1 MAFIR
6 ALGRFFV
13 ISLGNLLFRS
23 REQPLTAEQRQRIR
37 RILVILPVGIGDVA
51 MATPAL
57 RALRQAF
64 PHATIDALCNRWSR
78 DILEGNPHLN
88 RLIVH
93 DSLYGAQSILHL
105 YREAKNYKGYDC
117 AVVFSYFT
125 LPLFAFF
132 CGCRIRVG
140 PFMESEGFTLTH
152 KTRFYS
158 GLHVVDLFLR
168 IVGLLGARTDDTR
181 LELFDYPSQKKNDR
195 LVGLCVGGGKNPLST
210 LVQKKW
216 STASFAE
223 LCRSLLD
230 RGFTLVFLG
239 GKDDLQDTEE
249 VISLLPSS
257 FHKKIIN
264 RVGSTTL
271 KEAARILSGCRVF
284 ISGDSALIHLA
295 AAVETPTISLFGP
308 TDPRMLAPRGKEHA
322 QLFSSTRC
330 SGCQLP
336 SYEFVA
342 VCRNGGHIQ
351 DISVSDV
358 LEKLRDLRVL
368 LS

>member
-13 ISLGNLLFRS
+13 ISLGNLFFQS
-23 REQPLTAEQRQRIR
+23 REQPLTIEQRQRIR
-37 RILVILPVGIGDVA
+37 RILVILPVGIGDVI

-64 PHATIDALCNRWSR
+64 PHATIDALCNRWSE

-93 DSLYGAQSILHL
+93 DSLYGNHSLLHL
-105 YREAKNYKGYDC
+105 YREAKSYKGYDC
-117 AVVFSYFT
+117 AVIFSYFT

-132 CGCRIRVG
+132 CGCKIRVG
-140 PFMESEGFTLTH
+140 PFMESEGFALTH

-168 IVGLLGARTDDTR
+168 VVGLLGARTDDTH
-181 LELFDYPSQKKNDR
+181 LELFDDHPQKKNDR

-216 STASFAE
+216 PTASYAE

-230 RGFTLVFLG
+230 RKFTLVFLG

-257 FHKKIIN
+257 QKKIVN
-264 RVGSTTL
+264 CVGATTL
-271 KEAARILSGCRVF
+271 KEAASILSGCRVF
-284 ISGDSALIHLA
+284 ISGDSALMHLA
-295 AAVETPTISLFGP
+295 AAVGTPTLSLFGP
-308 TDPRMLAPRGKEHA
+308 TDPHMLAPRGKNH
-322 QLFSSTRC
+322 LFLASSTRC
-330 SGCQLP
+330 PGCQPP

-342 VCRNGGHIQ
+342 ICRNGGHIL

-358 LEKLRDLRVL
+358 VEKLRVL
-368 LS
+368 L